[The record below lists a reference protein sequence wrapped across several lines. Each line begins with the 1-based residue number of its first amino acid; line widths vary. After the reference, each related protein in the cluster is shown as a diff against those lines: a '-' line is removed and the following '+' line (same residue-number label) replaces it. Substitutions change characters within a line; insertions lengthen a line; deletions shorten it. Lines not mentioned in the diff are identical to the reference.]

1 MLHPQWT
8 EQELVVELES
18 PSCPCPGP
26 SGLFNRGILMY
37 EKAPNKGIYL
47 VILNTQPEAICT
59 QLLVGSLTQNCA
71 SACYCVFKGR
81 L

>member
-8 EQELVVELES
+8 EQELAMELES

-26 SGLFNRGILMY
+26 SGLPNRDILMY
-37 EKAPNKGIYL
+37 EKTSNKGIYL
-47 VILNTQPEAICT
+47 VILNTQPDVICMRH
-59 QLLVGSLTQNCA
+59 LVASLTQNCA
-71 SACYCVFKGR
+71 AACYCVFKGK